1 VPSGFSFWLPGV
13 TNFLTVGGAHPG
25 SSPFPA
31 GGTTLRQPTELPDP
45 LPDETFLVGPA
56 AWGAAGRPVVA
67 TLDEAARLLA
77 AATAG
82 REASPEDPV
91 DSPLPLVIL
100 DGTFLTPGGGA
111 AELAEALA
119 ALLRQRPDAA
129 VVLLHGDLDA
139 ATCAR
144 LFRAGLFDALQ
155 VPVAK
160 ERWAESLARLAARRE
175 QAGRTRAVRRQGEE
189 TARRLHAHRRQLQ
202 DEVSRVGDELIASQ
216 RRLELVNRELTDHM
230 SQLALLYRFG
240 RELSSARNWDTALS
254 GLLESLAGFVGARGA
269 ALVLRAAPGAP
280 YAPRQTYAWEEA
292 RWDRILV
299 RLDERVAR
307 AVADRLPI
315 PGIYQL
321 DRDLPADGVARRA
334 ITALPLEHQGTRLG
348 YLLLLDGPLL
358 AGEAAARRAPFLQA
372 VQVILAEEVAG
383 AQMLDRIRELGAFN
397 ARVLDTVRSGIW
409 VMDEQARTVY
419 CNRHGR
425 ELIGAPAAG
434 ARAADVAAI
443 GRGRVESAA
452 PDTLREWLPH
462 GDGLPELFLDGRL
475 RLADADGISFAR
487 LMAPAAPAFQGEGHI
502 LRDAGETIPVLVQA
516 STMPGRR
523 PGERWLVLVLE
534 DLREAKRLEAERIR
548 ADGLEG
554 MVEMSAALAHEI
566 RNPLMGLS
574 AQAELLAGHLP
585 ADDPR
590 KRYLDVIT
598 GEVDRINAT
607 ITRLLQFV
615 RPYEP
620 RLDAADLSALARDC
634 LLLLEP
640 KAAERQVR
648 LRLRLEPAAAAPD
661 AWTQEVDAGQLKQVL
676 LNLLLNALDAS
687 PAGGG
692 IDLVL
697 RREARLELRD
707 ARSGAGQI
715 RPGLALEVR
724 DEGAGFPPQD
734 AERLF
739 RPFYTTKSAGTGLG
753 LSICRKIVVAH
764 GGEIHAVRADRTTVL
779 RVLLPRTAARERQ
792 QEET

>member
-1 VPSGFSFWLPGV
+1 MALRLPI
-13 TNFLTVGGAHPG
+13 
-25 SSPFPA
+25 
-31 GGTTLRQPTELPDP
+31 ELPDP
-45 LPDETFLVGPA
+45 LPDETFLVGPTGWRVAGRPLA
-56 AWGAAGRPVVA
+56 ATLEEAFRLLGPAAAGRDIAP
-67 TLDEAARLLA
+67 DELTDAPA
-77 AATAG
+77 
-82 REASPEDPV
+82 
-91 DSPLPLVIL
+91 PLVIL
-100 DGTFLTPGGGA
+100 DGTCLAPGDRAG
-111 AELAEALA
+111 ELATTLA
-119 ALLRQRPDAA
+119 GLLRQRPDAA
-129 VVLLHGDLDA
+129 VVLLFRDLDA
-139 ATCAR
+139 DACAC
-144 LFRAGLFDALQ
+144 LFRAGLFDALA
-155 VPVAK
+155 VPVEAA
-160 ERWAESLARLAARRE
+160 RWSETIGRLDARRE
-175 QAGRTRAVRRQGEE
+175 QGSRISAVRRQGEE
-189 TARRLHAHRRQLQ
+189 TSRRLHAHRRQLQ

-240 RELSSARNWDTALS
+240 RELSSARNWDAALS
-254 GLLESLAGFVGARGA
+254 GLLESLARFVGARGA

-292 RWDRILV
+292 RWDRILI
-299 RLDERVAR
+299 RLDERVAHTI
-307 AVADRLPI
+307 ADRLPI
-315 PGIYQL
+315 PGVYHL
-321 DRDLPADGVARRA
+321 DRDLPADGPPQRA
-334 ITALPLEHQGTRLG
+334 ITALPLEHQGARLG

-358 AGEAAARRAPFLQA
+358 ADEAAARRAPFLQA
-372 VQVILAEEVAG
+372 VQVILSEEVAG
-383 AQMLDRIRELGAFN
+383 AQMLDRIRELGVFN

-425 ELIGAPAAG
+425 ELIGAPVAEAPDGAG
-434 ARAADVAAI
+434 TAI

-452 PDTLREWLPH
+452 PDTLRDWLPH
-462 GDGLPELFLDGRL
+462 GDTLPELFLDGRL
-475 RLADADGISFAR
+475 RLGGLEGVPFAR
-487 LMAPAAPAFQGEGHI
+487 LMAPAAPPYQGEGQI

-523 PGERWLVLVLE
+523 SGERWLVLVLE

-548 ADGLEG
+548 ADSLEG

-574 AQAELLAGHLP
+574 AQAELLADQLP
-585 ADDPR
+585 AGDSR

-598 GEVDRINAT
+598 GEVDRINST

-620 RLDAADLSALARDC
+620 RLGAADLSGLARDC

-640 KAAERQVR
+640 KAAERRVR
-648 LRLRLEPAAAAPD
+648 LELRLEPATAAPD
-661 AWTQEVDAGQLKQVL
+661 TWTQQVDAGQLKQVI

-707 ARSGAGQI
+707 AHSGSGQI

-724 DEGAGFPPQD
+724 DEGAGFAPRD

-753 LSICRKIVVAH
+753 LSICRKIVAAH
-764 GGEIHAVRADRTTVL
+764 GGEIHAIRADHTTVL
-779 RVLLPRTAARERQ
+779 RVLLPRTEALARQ

>member
-1 VPSGFSFWLPGV
+1 M
-13 TNFLTVGGAHPG
+13 G
-25 SSPFPA
+25 SNSP
-31 GGTTLRQPTELPDP
+31 GGTALRPPIELPAP
-45 LPDETFLVGPA
+45 LPAATFLVGAPDWA
-56 AWGAAGRPVVA
+56 DADRPLVA
-67 TLDEAARLLA
+67 TLDEAAALLGP
-77 AATAG
+77 ATPAD
-82 REASPEDPV
+82 DPGADERA
-91 DSPLPLVIL
+91 DSPAPLVIL
-100 DGTFLTPGGGA
+100 DGTRLSPDAQAT
-111 AELAEALA
+111 ELPATLA
-119 ALLRQRPDAA
+119 GLLRRRPDAA
-129 VVLLHGDLDA
+129 VVLLFSELDA
-139 ATCAR
+139 AACAG
-144 LFRAGLFDALQ
+144 LFRAGLFDALALP
-155 VPVAK
+155 VPP
-160 ERWAESLARLAARRE
+160 ERWADLLARLEARRE
-175 QAGRTRAVRRQGEE
+175 QVGRTSALRRQGEE
-189 TARRLHAHRRQLQ
+189 TSRRLHAHRRQLQ

-216 RRLELVNRELTDHM
+216 RRLELVNQELTDHM

-240 RELSSARNWDTALS
+240 RELSSARNWDAALS
-254 GLLESLAGFVGARGA
+254 GLLESLARFVGARGA

-292 RWDRILV
+292 RWDRILM
-299 RLDERVAR
+299 RLDEQVAQ
-307 AVADRLPI
+307 AVADRLPL
-315 PGIYQL
+315 PGMYQM
-321 DRDLPADGVARRA
+321 DRELTADDAPRRA
-334 ITALPLEHQGTRLG
+334 ITALPLEHQGARLG
-348 YLLLLDGPLL
+348 YLLLLDGPRL
-358 AGEAAARRAPFLQA
+358 AGETAARRAPFLQA

-425 ELIGAPAAG
+425 ELIGAPVDATPAG
-434 ARAADVAAI
+434 AGAAI

-452 PDTLREWLPH
+452 SDSLREWLPH
-462 GDGLPELFLDGRL
+462 GDDLPELFRDGRL
-475 RLADADGISFAR
+475 RLGGLEGVPFAR
-487 LMAPAAPAFQGEGHI
+487 LMAPEAAPYQGEGQI

-523 PGERWLVLVLE
+523 RGERWLVLVLE

-548 ADGLEG
+548 ADSLEG

-585 ADDPR
+585 AGDSR

-598 GEVDRINAT
+598 GEVDRINST

-620 RLDAADLSALARDC
+620 RLDAADLATLARDC

-640 KAAERQVR
+640 KAAERRVR
-648 LRLRLEPAAAAPD
+648 LQLRLEPVAAGRD
-661 AWTQEVDAGQLKQVL
+661 AWTQAVDAGQIKQVL

-687 PAGGG
+687 PAGGAVEV
-692 IDLVL
+692 VL

-707 ARSGAGQI
+707 ARSGAGPI
-715 RPGLALEVR
+715 LPGLALEVR
-724 DEGAGFPPQD
+724 DTGSGFAPQD

-753 LSICRKIVVAH
+753 LSICRKIVAAH
-764 GGEIHAVRADRTTVL
+764 GGEIHAVRAEHTTVL
-779 RVLLPRTAARERQ
+779 RVLLPRTEALARR

>member
-1 VPSGFSFWLPGV
+1 MRGRWR
-13 TNFLTVGGAHPG
+13 A
-25 SSPFPA
+25 PFQP
-31 GGTTLRQPTELPDP
+31 GGTALQPPIDLPDP

-56 AWGAAGRPVVA
+56 GWSAAARPLVA
-67 TLDEAARLLA
+67 TLDEVADLL
-77 AATAG
+77 G
-82 REASPEDPV
+82 RGLPRPDPAPDGLADDPV
-91 DSPLPLVIL
+91 PLVL
-100 DGTFLTPGGGA
+100 VDGTDPRPGAG
-111 AELAEALA
+111 AEALA
-119 ALLRQRPDAA
+119 EPLARLLRQRPEAA
-129 VVLLHGDLDA
+129 VVLLFRELDA
-139 ATCAR
+139 DACAA
-144 LFRAGLFDALQ
+144 LFRSGLFDALPL
-155 VPVAK
+155 PVAA
-160 ERWAESLARLAARRE
+160 ERWAATLARLDARRD
-175 QAGRTRAVRRQGEE
+175 QWSRTRAVRRQGEE
-189 TARRLHAHRRQLQ
+189 TSRRLHAHRRQLQ

-216 RRLELVNRELTDHM
+216 RRLELVNQELTDHM

-240 RELSSARNWDTALS
+240 RELSSARNWDAALS
-254 GLLESLAGFVGARGA
+254 GLLESLARFVGARGA

-280 YAPRQTYAWEEA
+280 YAPRQTFAWEEA
-292 RWDRILV
+292 RWDRILM
-299 RLDERVAR
+299 RLDEQVAH

-315 PGIYQL
+315 PGVYHL
-321 DRDLPADGVARRA
+321 DRELPAEEGARRA
-334 ITALPLEHQGTRLG
+334 ITALPLEHQGARLG
-348 YLLLLDGPLL
+348 YLLLLDGPLP
-358 AGEAAARRAPFLQA
+358 AVEAVARRAPFLQA
-372 VQVILAEEVAG
+372 VQMILAEEVAG

-434 ARAADVAAI
+434 TPAGAAPPI
-443 GRGRVESAA
+443 GRGRADGAA
-452 PDTLREWLPH
+452 PDTLRDWLPH

-475 RLADADGISFAR
+475 RLGGLEGIPFAR
-487 LMAPAAPAFQGEGHI
+487 LMAPEAPPYQGEGQI
-502 LRDAGETIPVLVQA
+502 LRDAGETVPVLVQA

-523 PGERWLVLVLE
+523 RGERWLVLVLE

-548 ADGLEG
+548 ADSLEG

-574 AQAELLAGHLP
+574 AQAELLAGQLP
-585 ADDPR
+585 AGDSR

-598 GEVDRINAT
+598 GEVDRINST

-620 RLDAADLSALARDC
+620 RLDAADLTALARDC

-640 KAAERQVR
+640 KAAERRVR
-648 LRLRLEPAAAAPD
+648 LELRLEPAAAAPE
-661 AWTQEVDAGQLKQVL
+661 AWAQEVDAGQIKQVL

-692 IDLVL
+692 IELVL

-707 ARSGAGQI
+707 ARSGTGQI
-715 RPGLALEVR
+715 RPGLVIEVR
-724 DEGAGFPPQD
+724 DEGAGFAPQD

-753 LSICRKIVVAH
+753 LSICRKIVAAH

-779 RVLLPRTAARERQ
+779 RVLLPRTVALARQ

>member
-1 VPSGFSFWLPGV
+1 MALR
-13 TNFLTVGGAHPG
+13 
-25 SSPFPA
+25 SPI
-31 GGTTLRQPTELPDP
+31 ELPDP
-45 LPDETFLVGPA
+45 LPEETFLVGPTD
-56 AWGAAGRPVVA
+56 WRAAGVPLAA
-67 TLDEAARLLA
+67 TLDDLAPHLEQPTPANAAAPDDLA
-77 AATAG
+77 APFA
-82 REASPEDPV
+82 
-91 DSPLPLVIL
+91 PLVIVDRAGL
-100 DGTFLTPGGGA
+100 APAADGDGA
-111 AELAEALA
+111 PSPA
-119 ALLRQRPDAA
+119 ALTRLLRLRPDAA
-129 VVLLHGDLDA
+129 VVLLYHDLDA
-139 ATCAR
+139 AGCAD
-144 LFRAGLFDALQ
+144 LFRAGLFDALPA
-155 VPVAK
+155 PVDL
-160 ERWAESLARLAARRE
+160 ERWRETVARLEARRE
-175 QAGRTRAVRRQGEE
+175 QGSRTRAVRQQGEE
-189 TARRLHAHRRQLQ
+189 TSRRLHAHRRQLQ

-216 RRLELVNRELTDHM
+216 RRLELVNQELTDHM

-240 RELSSARNWDTALS
+240 RELSSARNWDAALS
-254 GLLESLAGFVGARGA
+254 GLLESLARFVGARGA

-280 YAPRQTYAWEEA
+280 YAPRQTYAWEET
-292 RWDRILV
+292 RWDRILL
-299 RLDERVAR
+299 RLDEQVAR
-307 AVADRLPI
+307 TVADRLPL
-315 PGIYQL
+315 PGVYHL
-321 DRDLPADGVARRA
+321 DRDPPADGAPRRA
-334 ITALPLEHQGTRLG
+334 ITALPLEHQGARLG
-348 YLLLLDGPLL
+348 YLLLLDGPSP

-425 ELIGAPAAG
+425 ELVGAPVAGAPAAD
-434 ARAADVAAI
+434 AAAI
-443 GRGRVESAA
+443 GRGRADGVA
-452 PDTLREWLPH
+452 PDALRDWLPH

-475 RLADADGISFAR
+475 RLGGLEGVPFAR
-487 LMAPAAPAFQGEGHI
+487 LMAPAAPPYQGEGQI

-516 STMPGRR
+516 SAMPGRR

-574 AQAELLAGHLP
+574 AQAELLAGQLP

-598 GEVDRINAT
+598 GEVDRINST

-620 RLDAADLSALARDC
+620 RLDTADLVGLARDC

-640 KAAERQVR
+640 KAAERRVG
-648 LRLRLEPAAAAPD
+648 LRLRLEPEAAPAD
-661 AWTQEVDAGQLKQVL
+661 AWTHSVDAGQIKQVL

-692 IDLVL
+692 IDLLL
-697 RREARLELRD
+697 RREARLELRN
-707 ARSGAGQI
+707 ARSGAGRI
-715 RPGLALEVR
+715 GPGLVLEVR
-724 DEGAGFPPQD
+724 DEGPGFAPQD

-753 LSICRKIVVAH
+753 LSICRKIVAAH
-764 GGEIHAVRADRTTVL
+764 GGEIHAVRAGRMTVL
-779 RVLLPRTAARERQ
+779 RVLLPRIAALARR